1 MNHSQDSSHSTD
13 RPKEY
18 LAFHLGAE
26 QYGIDLLRVQEI
38 RSYDRPTRLVQMP
51 EWVKGV
57 IDLRGRIVPIVDLRI
72 KLGFSEVVYN
82 DFTVVIVLNIGNT
95 MVGAVVD
102 SVADVVALESGRVK
116 PSPQLE
122 SQSEHGT
129 AFVEGIADVEGR
141 MLILMDIVALL
152 GRNGL
157 GAEPQEQVLETT

>member
-1 MNHSQDSSHSTD
+1 MTQSQDSFESTA

-102 SVADVVALESGRVK
+102 AVADVVALENGRVK
-116 PSPQLE
+116 PAPQLE
-122 SQSEHGT
+122 SQNDGGVT
-129 AFVEGIADVEGR
+129 FVEGIADVEGR

-152 GRNGL
+152 GRDGL
-157 GAEPQEQVLETT
+157 GAEAPPQALETT

>member
-1 MNHSQDSSHSTD
+1 MTYSQDSSESTV

-82 DFTVVIVLNIGNT
+82 DFTVVIVLNIGQT

-102 SVADVVALESGRVK
+102 AVADVVALESGRVK
-116 PSPQLE
+116 PAPHLDSPNE
-122 SQSEHGT
+122 EGT
-129 AFVEGIADVEGR
+129 TFVEGIADVEGR

-157 GAEPQEQVLETT
+157 GTEASAQALETT

>member
-1 MNHSQDSSHSTD
+1 MTHPQDSFESTA

-72 KLGFSEVVYN
+72 KLGFSEVIYN
-82 DFTVVIVLNIGNT
+82 DFTVVIVLNIGNN

-122 SQSEHGT
+122 AQSEHSA

-152 GRNGL
+152 GRDGL
-157 GAEPQEQVLETT
+157 GAEVPSPALETT